1 LHIAIPRIIGNIPV
15 LVSRITRFRL
25 ARFCVTTLC
34 LTPFCLAL
42 FCVAVFCLAS
52 SLAAVPLSQFDAR
65 LPRGLDFVLQ
75 NSPTP
80 QKYLIETMP
89 GGVALLDYNNDGLLD
104 IFLVNGGRVSSPMS
118 TPENFDRKNP
128 RYWNRLYRQNK
139 DGSFTDVTEPA
150 GLANAGDG
158 NYGMGV
164 AVGDYD
170 NDGFPDLYVT
180 SYGKNILY
188 HNNGDGTFTDV
199 TAKAGVAAGG
209 WSVSAGFFDYDNDG
223 KLDLFVTRYMEW
235 DTKHSKTCGGEWHTY
250 CPPEEFPATTSVL
263 YHNNGDGT
271 FTDVSQKSGIAA
283 KKGRAL
289 GVAFADYDGDSYT
302 DIFVA
307 NDGMQQY
314 LYRNN
319 GNGTFTERALEAG
332 AALSEDG
339 RRLSG
344 MGVVFQDYDNDGRP
358 DVIVTELPREIYGV
372 YHNEGNGTFG
382 YGSLETGLG
391 VLSSGSSGWGVGLED
406 FDNDGWKDL
415 FVAQGHV
422 LDNVE
427 KIDPSLHYWE
437 LPLFAIN
444 HSGRFERAD
453 SGSASPAAGRG
464 AAFGDLNNDGWQDV
478 VMTTLGDHPQIFFNR
493 GGKQHWLV
501 ISLRGTRSN
510 RDGFGARVRVNGQA
524 RFATASG
531 SYLSSGDK
539 RLHFGLGT
547 AESAKVE
554 IEWPSGAR
562 QIMND
567 VHADQFLEIREPE
580 KP

>member
-1 LHIAIPRIIGNIPV
+1 MMDRIG
-15 LVSRITRFRL
+15 L
-25 ARFCVTTLC
+25 RFCSGLLVMASLVVSCTPIFEVT
-34 LTPFCLAL
+34 
-42 FCVAVFCLAS
+42 
-52 SLAAVPLSQFDAR
+52 Q
-65 LPRGLDFVLQ
+65 PRGLDFTHQ
-75 NSPTP
+75 NSPTA
-80 QKYLIETMP
+80 QKYLIETMG

-104 IFLVNGGRVSSPMS
+104 IFLVNSGKLSSPMQ
-118 TPENFDRKNP
+118 TPENFSRHDP
-128 RYWNRLYRQNK
+128 LYWNRLFRQNR
-139 DGSFTDVTEPA
+139 DGSFTDVTAAA
-150 GLANAGDG
+150 GLSSAGDG

-170 NDGFPDLYVT
+170 NDGYPDLYVT

-188 HNNGDGTFTDV
+188 HNNGNGTFTDV

-235 DTKHSKTCGGEWHTY
+235 DVKHSKTCGGEWHTY
-250 CPPEEFPATTSVL
+250 CPPEEFPATTNIL

-271 FTDVSQKSGIAA
+271 FTDVSQPSGITG
-283 KKGRAL
+283 KRGRAL
-289 GVAFADYDGDSYT
+289 GVAFADYDEDGFT

-314 LYRNN
+314 LFHNN
-319 GNGTFTERALEAG
+319 GNGTFTERGLEAG

-344 MGVVFQDYDNDGRP
+344 MGVAFEDYDNDGRP

-372 YHNEGNGTFG
+372 YHNEGGGSFS
-382 YGSLETGLG
+382 YRSLETGLG
-391 VLSSGSSGWGVGLED
+391 MLSSGSSGWGVGLED

-427 KIDPSLHYWE
+427 QIDPSLRYRE
-437 LPLFAIN
+437 MPLLAMN
-444 HSGRFERAD
+444 QHGRFQKTD
-453 SGSASPAAGRG
+453 SGLSSPLVGRG

-478 VMTTLGDHPQIFFNR
+478 VMTVLGGRPQVFLNR

-501 ISLRGTRSN
+501 VNLRGSRSN
-510 RDGFGARVRVNGQA
+510 RDGLGARVRVNGQT
-524 RFATASG
+524 RVATTAG
-531 SYLSSGDK
+531 SYLSASDK
-539 RLHFGLGT
+539 RLHFGLGPAGT
-547 AESAKVE
+547 AKVE
-554 IEWPSGAR
+554 IVWPSGIR
-562 QIMND
+562 QTLND
-567 VHADQFLEIREPE
+567 VHADQILEIREPE
-580 KP
+580 RP